1 MVMPLMEELKSPEGS
16 GQHPEISSSRK
27 AAVTKG
33 EDEISRVRSCWHQGK
48 LNPQQAVQ
56 QDLKPRGDARDQA

>member
-1 MVMPLMEELKSPEGS
+1 MEELKSPEGS
-16 GQHPEISSSRK
+16 DRHPEVSSSGK

-33 EDEISRVRSCWHQGK
+33 EDEISRGRSCWHEGK

-56 QDLKPRGDARDQA
+56 QDPKPRGDARDQA